1 MPLGGDRI
9 VAAALILLD
18 QEGLD
23 GLSTR
28 RLASALHI
36 QGPSLYHHFRN
47 KAELLGQMAA
57 ALLSDS
63 LAALDQTVAWDVWL
77 RNLAHATR
85 KMVLRRRDG
94 ARLLASS
101 YPNNV
106 MQHELVPR
114 LAQPLVAAGFSPES
128 ANECVTFLA
137 TFVLGWTI
145 NEQNER
151 MRQFMG
157 TLVDVE
163 EAFSHGVDTLVAG
176 IASRTAQ
183 PLSKGRMRSKAPADK
198 RMAGKKEIAR

>member
-23 GLSTR
+23 RLSTR

-57 ALLSDS
+57 AMLSDS
-63 LAALDQTVAWDVWL
+63 LAALDQAVAWDVWL
-77 RNLAHATR
+77 RKLAHATR
-85 KMVLRRRDG
+85 RMVLRRRDG

-106 MQHELVPR
+106 MQHDLVPR
-114 LAQPLVAAGFSPES
+114 LAQPLVAAGFSRES

-137 TFVLGWTI
+137 MFVLGWTI

-163 EAFSHGVDTLVAG
+163 EAFAHGVDTLVAG

-183 PLSKGRMRSKAPADK
+183 PLSKGQARLKSS
-198 RMAGKKEIAR
+198 AGTRIAGRKENAR